1 MFKSDEK
8 VSFTNTVQIQ
18 FLQLKSIF
26 VKKKHHTLFKYNSW
40 LNSLANL
47 FLCLRKTQ
55 ISLNITNI
63 SFFRWENKN
72 TKDNIS
78 KEEILGKYFGLLTD
92 QEIMKL
98 YKIYEDDFRNF
109 GYKFNF
115 RSLKLS

>member
-1 MFKSDEK
+1 MSQE
-8 VSFTNTVQIQ
+8 IP
-18 FLQLKSIF
+18 
-26 VKKKHHTLFKYNSW
+26 
-40 LNSLANL
+40 
-47 FLCLRKTQ
+47 
-55 ISLNITNI
+55 LNITNI
-63 SFFRWENKN
+63 TFFRWENKN

-78 KEEILGKYFGLLTD
+78 KEEILGKYFSLLTD